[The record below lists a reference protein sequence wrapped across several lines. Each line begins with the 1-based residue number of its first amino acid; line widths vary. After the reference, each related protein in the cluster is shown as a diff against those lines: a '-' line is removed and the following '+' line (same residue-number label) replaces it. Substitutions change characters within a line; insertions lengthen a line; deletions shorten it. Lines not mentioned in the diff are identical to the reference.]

1 MLPRELCVTVPIDND
16 NTEIRI
22 STGDSLPRLLGMKN
36 PEQLQDAKNEVD
48 LNTTSSASVDKDTN
62 DISDACVGSEIDRL
76 STRIDDWISHRS
88 PHAVVSL
95 KVKQTLGALLIQCDA
110 RTTNQLG
117 ECSFSAVEGEI
128 QDQANLARKNYAT
141 TFGTWANLVHQVLF
155 GTHIHLCRRGLDVKT
170 SIRTVQTLRDV
181 LSTTTTKMADQIG
194 VRSLNLDESDLLAE
208 AIVKM
213 QESMF
218 DAIV

>member
-1 MLPRELCVTVPIDND
+1 
-16 NTEIRI
+16 
-22 STGDSLPRLLGMKN
+22 
-36 PEQLQDAKNEVD
+36 
-48 LNTTSSASVDKDTN
+48 
-62 DISDACVGSEIDRL
+62 
-76 STRIDDWISHRS
+76 
-88 PHAVVSL
+88 
-95 KVKQTLGALLIQCDA
+95 
-110 RTTNQLG
+110 
-117 ECSFSAVEGEI
+117 
-128 QDQANLARKNYAT
+128 
-141 TFGTWANLVHQVLF
+141 
-155 GTHIHLCRRGLDVKT
+155 VKT